1 MSEGDP
7 VPDKAE
13 RKQPVQIKFSVNEA
27 GLEMIIRRMSE
38 SGTDSSVPALV
49 IRGYLRRMARGALAK
64 IQKWTSMR
72 TRILGNFRVPP
83 RGSAAD
89 LSEIVPGGIACRK
102 VPIRCG
108 LAGRLPV
115 DERRKAEQA

>member
-1 MSEGDP
+1 M
-7 VPDKAE
+7 
-13 RKQPVQIKFSVNEA
+13 
-27 GLEMIIRRMSE
+27 
-38 SGTDSSVPALV
+38 
-49 IRGYLRRMARGALAK
+49 
-64 IQKWTSMR
+64 
-72 TRILGNFRVPP
+72 LGNFRVPL

-108 LAGRLPV
+108 LAGHTPV